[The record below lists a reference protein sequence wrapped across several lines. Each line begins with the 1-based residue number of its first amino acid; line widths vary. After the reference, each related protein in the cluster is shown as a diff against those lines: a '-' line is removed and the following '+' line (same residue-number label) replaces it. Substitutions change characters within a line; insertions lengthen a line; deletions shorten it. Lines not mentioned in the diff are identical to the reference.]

1 MRTFLVELTAR
12 LQALG
17 CVYVDRY
24 NAQPEGPGGAPGSA
38 QLVYD
43 TPAVFVELLPQ
54 QWQSGGGAH
63 LRTQLRL
70 RLHVVQ
76 QRLDHSSQGGPH
88 LASLDWTQ
96 QLARQLHGWR
106 TPSGTELVLLET
118 RFATAYTHLMADQL
132 ELAARLHLCDAAVPQ
147 P

>member
-24 NAQPEGPGGAPGSA
+24 NGQQGGPTAPET
-38 QLVYD
+38 VYD
-43 TPAVFVELLPQ
+43 TPAAFVELLPQ

-132 ELAARLHLCDAAVPQ
+132 ELAARLHLCDAAVP
-147 P
+147 